1 MLEKILI
8 FIISIFTT
16 SITIPLIK
24 SKAEKLYI
32 IDLPDF
38 RKQHNS
44 PKVRLGGISILIG
57 YITTLLIYDLLTI
70 DSFIWENK
78 DIILL
83 SIGFFLLGF
92 FDDLFKLSPL
102 WRLCV
107 QIVFA
112 SIAWS
117 QDIRLSAIDFSLFN
131 IPEQYF
137 VLPLFISYLITV
149 FWIVGTTNA
158 INWMDGL
165 DGLAAGIILIS
176 SMGIFLVGFNFGQA
190 SELVF
195 LTIICGNCIG
205 FLKSNFFP
213 SKILM
218 GDGGSYFLGFSIA
231 VLSIK
236 SASRIINQS
245 FPLEST
251 AILLP
256 LILLS
261 IPLLDMTYVIFS
273 RLANGN
279 SPFYPDRTHLHH
291 RMINKGIDH
300 KRTVI
305 YIYLFSLINFLIVY
319 AMI

>member
-1 MLEKILI
+1 M
-8 FIISIFTT
+8 
-16 SITIPLIK
+16 
-24 SKAEKLYI
+24 
-32 IDLPDF
+32 
-38 RKQHNS
+38 
-44 PKVRLGGISILIG
+44 
-57 YITTLLIYDLLTI
+57 
-70 DSFIWENK
+70 W
-78 DIILL
+78 
-83 SIGFFLLGF
+83 
-92 FDDLFKLSPL
+92 
-102 WRLCV
+102 
-107 QIVFA
+107 
-112 SIAWS
+112 
-117 QDIRLSAIDFSLFN
+117 
-131 IPEQYF
+131 
-137 VLPLFISYLITV
+137 
-149 FWIVGTTNA
+149 
-158 INWMDGL
+158 
-165 DGLAAGIILIS
+165 
-176 SMGIFLVGFNFGQA
+176 IFLVGLNFGQA
-190 SELVF
+190 SELIF

-256 LILLS
+256 FILLS

-300 KRTVI
+300 KKTVI